1 MKMKILIILLSLVS
15 IDHSCSQ
22 AIKNQDSIIIEY
34 SAQSRGTYKH
44 IVITKKLIS
53 ITNIRGEN
61 PITKTC
67 NTTTWDSIL
76 KAFEPIDIEN
86 IPNLKAPSE
95 NRFFD
100 GAAIGNFKINYNG
113 KTYESPSFD
122 HGNPPKEIAALVKEI
137 LSISEN
143 IE

>member
-1 MKMKILIILLSLVS
+1 MKFLIILLSLVS

-22 AIKNQDSIIIEY
+22 AIKNQDSIILEY

-44 IVITKKLIS
+44 IIVTKKHIS
-53 ITNIRGEN
+53 VTNKRGEA
-61 PITKTC
+61 PITKSY
-67 NTTTWDSIL
+67 NASNWDSIL
-76 KAFEPIDIEN
+76 KAIKTIDIEN

-95 NRFFD
+95 KRFFD
-100 GAAIGNFKINYNG
+100 GAAIGNFKLIYNG
-113 KTYESPSFD
+113 KTYETPSFD
-122 HGNPPKEIAALVKEI
+122 HGNPPQKIAELVKEM